1 MSEHTGKLNWVAII
15 LLVVVQQGIGA
26 GWYTLFG
33 DQWMASIGRVEAD
46 FENAGTIVYGV
57 SIVLSLILTFG
68 MAMFWR
74 AMNTKGFGRG
84 VAQGVVCWLV
94 FIFTYQAVHTSF
106 EAITDAALMDPD
118 TWIQAGIDTGMS
130 LVVFA
135 LNGGVL
141 AAWRKE

>member
-1 MSEHTGKLNWVAII
+1 MSEQTSKVNWMAII
-15 LLVVVQQGIGA
+15 LLVVVQQAIGA
-26 GWYTLFG
+26 GWYMLWGDAWMTSLGLTMDDFG
-33 DQWMASIGRVEAD
+33 D
-46 FENAGTIVYGV
+46 AGTIQYGV
-57 SIVLSLILTFG
+57 SAVLSLILTWG

-74 AMNTKGFGRG
+74 AMGTKGFGRG

-94 FIFTYQAVHTSF
+94 FVATYQGVHTAF
-106 EAITDAALMDPD
+106 EAISDAALLDPE

-130 LVVFA
+130 LIVFA